1 MPKIMITHSQ
11 QNVQQIRSCQQSLD
25 YSFNKLLEKLSL
37 RTWNINNG
45 PIRLPLCT
53 VGSVEEDDD
62 DAGLEITVKLTERE
76 RESPHNV
83 IKRKTQTD
91 RHADGQT
98 DTPSV
103 SRQAGRQKNCTNQ
116 CQPLGLCIFTETVSY
131 CQVTTRLVSI
141 LRHWEFP
148 RRQDV
153 YETSGQNISAL
164 ASTFSCVSPII
175 SQSHTRRSR

>member
-62 DAGLEITVKLTERE
+62 DDAGLGITVKLTERE
-76 RESPHNV
+76 SPHNDT
-83 IKRKTQTD
+83 KRKTQTD

-103 SRQAGRQKNCTNQ
+103 SRQAGRQAEELHE
-116 CQPLGLCIFTETVSY
+116 PM
-131 CQVTTRLVSI
+131 
-141 LRHWEFP
+141 P
-148 RRQDV
+148 
-153 YETSGQNISAL
+153 
-164 ASTFSCVSPII
+164 TFRPMYIY
-175 SQSHTRRSR
+175 